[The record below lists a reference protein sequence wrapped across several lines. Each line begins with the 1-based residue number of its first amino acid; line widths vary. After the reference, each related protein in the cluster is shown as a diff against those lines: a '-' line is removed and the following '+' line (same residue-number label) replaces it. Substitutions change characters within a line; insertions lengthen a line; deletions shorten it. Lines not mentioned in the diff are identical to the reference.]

1 MKRPLHTHPTG
12 KHSHWLPV
20 GLCALLLSNAVQAR
34 SSPPP
39 PLSEPNDSEQG
50 SLWLAASDR
59 TLDQLRG
66 GFDLGTG
73 LLVSFGISRAVFING
88 QLITSTLFQIG
99 DLSKLTAAQAV
110 ALSQQIFA
118 QPQIVQNGLGNPQ
131 NSGSSTVPAALGQQV
146 STQSQVAQNG
156 LGSPQNSGSATVP
169 AALGQP
175 VSTQP
180 QVAQSGLGNTPNP
193 GVVNGPAAL
202 VQQGSTQTLV
212 VQNGP
217 GNTLDPGALAVPL
230 ATFIQNTLSNQ
241 IIRNQTV
248 IQASSN
254 ALGLVRNMNL
264 QATISQ
270 AIANAIGNR

>member
-131 NSGSSTVPAALGQQV
+131 NSGS
-146 STQSQVAQNG
+146 
-156 LGSPQNSGSATVP
+156 ATVP

>member
-12 KHSHWLPV
+12 KRSHWLPV
-20 GLCALLLSNAVQAR
+20 GLCALLLGNAVQAR
-34 SSPPP
+34 SSLSP
-39 PLSEPNDSEQG
+39 PLAEPNESEQG

-99 DLSKLTAAQAV
+99 DLSKLTTAQAA
-110 ALSQQIFA
+110 ALGQQILA

-131 NSGSSTVPAALGQQV
+131 NSGSSTVPTALGQQV
-146 STQSQVAQNG
+146 STQQ
-156 LGSPQNSGSATVP
+156 
-169 AALGQP
+169 QP
-175 VSTQP
+175 VVQN
-180 QVAQSGLGNTPNP
+180 GLGNTPNP
-193 GVVNGPAAL
+193 GVVTVPASPL
-202 VQQGSTQTLV
+202 QQGSTQTLV

-217 GNTLDPGALAVPL
+217 GNTLDPGALTLPL
-230 ATFIQNTLSNQ
+230 ATLIQNTLSNQ

-248 IQASSN
+248 IQATSN
-254 ALGLVRNMNL
+254 AQGLVKNMNL
-264 QATISQ
+264 QATINQ
-270 AIANAIGNR
+270 AIADAIGNR